1 MPLGQRFLWAKDFGE
16 GGSRRPPW
24 GEGRRTY
31 LYAVGVDPPDESPRQ
46 RSQGERN
53 PPDLLHCHEQR
64 SLPKAAE
71 DPSAA
76 APAFLG
82 ARLPCLVLAGK
93 LDPPHGGRAAEG
105 AALDSSPEQGRS
117 LARCCSG
124 PEAGPEEA
132 EAARL
137 PGARLLWRS
146 RRSGTSSSFAGKHT
160 HSPFSRSLALSL
172 AHTHTHIHTHSRAH
186 TPHSHTGRRGPGV
199 RVRRQGSG
207 ARLAGR
213 PLPARP
219 AQAAEPAPPRLSQRF
234 RPEPGASRPARAEG
248 WSFSAPR
255 TAQRQRRGKGA
266 FGR

>member
-1 MPLGQRFLWAKDFGE
+1 M
-16 GGSRRPPW
+16 
-24 GEGRRTY
+24 
-31 LYAVGVDPPDESPRQ
+31 YAVGVDPPDESPRQ

-160 HSPFSRSLALSL
+160 HSAFSRSLALSRS
-172 AHTHTHIHTHSRAH
+172 HTHTFTHTHARTHHIHTRAGE
-186 TPHSHTGRRGPGV
+186 GRACACAARARERASPAAPSPLALRRPPSPRPRAFLKGSGRSLGLRVPPERRAGRFQHRGQRSGSAGGKERSGAKPRGEMGRGGPG
-199 RVRRQGSG
+199 
-207 ARLAGR
+207 
-213 PLPARP
+213 P
-219 AQAAEPAPPRLSQRF
+219 
-234 RPEPGASRPARAEG
+234 
-248 WSFSAPR
+248 
-255 TAQRQRRGKGA
+255 
-266 FGR
+266 